1 MINDTVTSSSICG
14 SRSIPSPPGA
24 MPAPPLPR
32 RRRYRNTLMAKERS
46 KASIGVFW
54 VFVKTLK
61 LDP

>member
-1 MINDTVTSSSICG
+1 
-14 SRSIPSPPGA
+14 
-24 MPAPPLPR
+24 
-32 RRRYRNTLMAKERS
+32 MAKERS